1 MRAFLKG
8 WGECFQLKPHTTTI
22 GRSQGCDI
30 VLQSS
35 GVADRHAALEF
46 SPSDSSFV
54 LQDFNSPQGTFVNGC
69 QVQNAAVRVSPGDTL
84 CFGAG
89 GASFRLVLLGAAQ
102 MFCPPVTCRTA
113 WSGKLQVVAE
123 PKPSAPASPPHLPIL
138 QWQLPPSSATT
149 QAPGAIGHLPHPPL
163 QKPPRR
169 AWAWNMAT
177 TVPLETLGRT
187 SMLESDRE
195 HCPQVLQ
202 LEKKPGQLSGGRMEP
217 KQKEAVRWGLQEE
230 VAAMAKMLAQAAE
243 RNEVELAQKLLTFN
257 QELDAKKEEIR
268 ALKEQLSHL
277 QKNSSQIFSHSLCQR
292 DLELGRLQ
300 QENEKLR
307 RDQALAAGLVSSL
320 QREVANKE
328 KKIQQLKQDIEKMKK
343 ENREKDKELAMVS
356 AKCSQIKEEMK
367 RGLGEQE
374 HLMELERAVE
384 RLEGEVQRHRVE
396 KESIQNQLV
405 EKGKLEAFKTRV
417 MQACAPAA
425 VGGAG
430 KALTE
435 QEVIEKV
442 KQIFEENQ
450 QSHERENQL
459 QEELSSRLSKE
470 KEVSANVQ
478 VFEKSLSEL
487 QECLRSSCSSTS
499 LRGAL
504 ESLEM
509 LSLDPSISTIGAV
522 VVEMARVPLSW
533 LEGIEQL
540 LSSTGMDPH
549 TSSKGLL
556 ASLGQLLEDNQEMAQ
571 KNQMLQTQ
579 LEKVQETQAA
589 LLQEHV
595 MELEAT
601 HERDLQLKIQ
611 EILLGKDKE
620 NKEVLETVVAKE
632 KEKCREAL
640 EEKQKKIEDLE
651 SHLRSLTEV
660 MARKSKEQEAAAY
673 KLEEALQELGEAR
686 RREVILQQQV
696 LQGEE
701 HLRRVQEENELQR
714 QELEEEMVEYKEQ
727 SKQHALTIV
736 ALEDRLLEAK
746 HQQEMLEEEKV
757 ALLEKMEGSGG
768 DAGKSTP
775 GAQLELCPAME
786 SQSCLREFQE
796 ELAVLQS
803 TLLSKDTIITRL
815 TKELME
821 TRARMSDMRGELI
834 QEQKVEL
841 EQSLSRVKC
850 QEQELNLLR
859 EKLSQMSSLLEK
871 KDEALKTATE
881 ELRQAQARCQALE
894 NTFWE
899 RVEKLEDVP
908 EMLVPVGEASKR
920 ETELDLANLGVK
932 CRGLRHEETIQRQK
946 EGLAEL
952 RERIKVLE
960 KQQPSAVLKKGLE
973 PLLFLMKS
981 SPEAKG
987 WETGKEPSPVLG
999 TGLKTS
1005 EVSGGVWHG
1014 VASSEVSGTMDIC
1027 EKMYLDVLGA
1037 LGKLMEVKELSG
1049 MESLKWLPR
1058 EERGK
1063 VALQRQKDLE
1073 LLYHKIRN
1081 LKSCLERKEEMLKDY
1096 EASVEQLR
1104 LNQASLR
1111 RCQEEMA
1118 KLEDEAYRDAEEKAL
1133 LREALERTQLQLSQE
1148 KKLLQAARV
1157 YKPGARKPFCSRK
1170 LKAKEHVV
1178 EDGKEPHRRGSTW
1191 AFRR

>member
-1 MRAFLKG
+1 MRAFLKS

-30 VLQSS
+30 VLQ
-35 GVADRHAALEF
+35 
-46 SPSDSSFV
+46 
-54 LQDFNSPQGTFVNGC
+54 DFNSLHGTFVNGC
-69 QVQNAAVRVSPGDTL
+69 QVQNAAVRVSPGDIL
-84 CFGAG
+84 CFGSA
-89 GASFRLVLLGAAQ
+89 GASFQLVLDGAAQ
-102 MFCPPVTCRTA
+102 MPYPPVTCRTA
-113 WSGKLQVVAE
+113 WTGQPQLVAE
-123 PKPSAPASPPHLPIL
+123 RKPSAPASPPHLPIL
-138 QWQLPPSSATT
+138 QWQLSPSSATT
-149 QAPGAIGHLPHPPL
+149 QAPGATGHLPHPPL

-169 AWAWNMAT
+169 AWAWSVAT
-177 TVPLETLGRT
+177 TVPLGTLGRT
-187 SMLESDRE
+187 SMVRAWSVPASGDGVSSVGFPSLATGSSGGTHSMDFL
-195 HCPQVLQ
+195 PQEKMLQ
-202 LEKKPGQLSGGRMEP
+202 LEKELGQLSAVRTES
-217 KQKEAVRWGLQEE
+217 KQKEAVIQGLQEE

-243 RNEVELAQKLLTFN
+243 RNKVELAQKLLTFN
-257 QELDAKKEEIR
+257 QELGAKKEEIR
-268 ALKEQLSHL
+268 ALKEQL
-277 QKNSSQIFSHSLCQR
+277 
-292 DLELGRLQ
+292 ET
-300 QENEKLR
+300 
-307 RDQALAAGLVSSL
+307 
-320 QREVANKE
+320 
-328 KKIQQLKQDIEKMKK
+328 
-343 ENREKDKELAMVS
+343 
-356 AKCSQIKEEMK
+356 
-367 RGLGEQE
+367 
-374 HLMELERAVE
+374 
-384 RLEGEVQRHRVE
+384 
-396 KESIQNQLV
+396 
-405 EKGKLEAFKTRV
+405 FKTQV

-442 KQIFEENQ
+442 KQISEENQ
-450 QSHERENQL
+450 QSQERENHL

-470 KEVSANVQ
+470 KEVSANLE
-478 VFEKSLSEL
+478 VFEKSLSEF

-504 ESLEM
+504 ERLEM
-509 LSLDPSISTIGAV
+509 LSLDPSISAIGAV
-522 VVEMARVPLSW
+522 VVEMAHVPLSW

-540 LSSTGMDPH
+540 LTGSGMDPH
-549 TSSKGLL
+549 TYSKGLL
-556 ASLGQLLEDNQEMAQ
+556 ASLGKLLEDNQEMAQ
-571 KNQMLQTQ
+571 RNQMLQTQ

-589 LLQEHV
+589 LLQERV

-601 HERDLQLKIQ
+601 HERNLQLKIQ
-611 EILLGKDKE
+611 GIILGKDKE
-620 NKEVLETVVAKE
+620 NKEILENVVTKE
-632 KEKCREAL
+632 KEKCKEAL

-660 MARKSKEQEAAAY
+660 MARKSKEQEASDYKLGEALQ
-673 KLEEALQELGEAR
+673 KLEEAT
-686 RREVILQQQV
+686 RREVMLQQQV

-746 HQQEMLEEEKV
+746 HQQKMLEEEKV
-757 ALLEKMEGSGG
+757 TLLEKMEGSGG

-775 GAQLELCPAME
+775 GAQLEVCPAME
-786 SQSCLREFQE
+786 SQSCLRGFQE
-796 ELAVLQS
+796 ELAVLQN

-821 TRARMSDMRGELI
+821 TRARMSDMRGELS

-850 QEQELNLLR
+850 QEQHLNLLR

-871 KDEALKTATE
+871 KDTALQAATE

-894 NTFWE
+894 DTSWE
-899 RVEKLEDVP
+899 RLEKLEGVP
-908 EMLVPVGEASKR
+908 EMLVPVDEASKR

-932 CRGLRHEETIQRQK
+932 CRGLRHEETIQRQR

-952 RERIKVLE
+952 RERIKLLE
-960 KQQPSAVLKKGLE
+960 KKQSSAVMKKGLE
-973 PLLFLMKS
+973 PLLLLMKG

-987 WETGKEPSPVLG
+987 WETGKEPSPMLG
-999 TGLKTS
+999 TGLKS
-1005 EVSGGVWHG
+1005 SKVPDGVWHG
-1014 VASSEVSGTMDIC
+1014 AASSEVSGTMDIC

-1037 LGKLMEVKELSG
+1037 LGRLMEVKELSG
-1049 MESLKWLPR
+1049 MESLKQLPR
-1058 EERGK
+1058 EEREK
-1063 VALQRQKDLE
+1063 VGLQRQKDLE

-1096 EASVEQLR
+1096 EGSMEQLR
-1104 LNQASLR
+1104 LNKASLR

-1118 KLEDEAYRDAEEKAL
+1118 RLEDEAYREAEEKAL

-1157 YKPGARKPFCSRK
+1157 HKPGAKKPFCSRK
-1170 LKAKEHVV
+1170 KIDGQGAHGRSCQN
-1178 EDGKEPHRRGSTW
+1178 GKEPHKRGSTW
-1191 AFRR
+1191 PFSS